1 MVTDI
6 YQFCVVIIPMVVG
19 GTTLNVIST
28 SAMTKSVI
36 TKDTGAVLGL
46 SMATNSL
53 IRTVSPTVGSIMYKH
68 YGWPS
73 FSVLGVV
80 VNSAVALVLFV
91 HGKETL

>member
-6 YQFCVVIIPMVVG
+6 YQFCIVIIPMVVG
-19 GTTLNVIST
+19 GTTLNVITT
-28 SAMTKSVI
+28 SAMTKSVV

-53 IRTVSPTVGSIMYKH
+53 IRTVSPTLGSIMYKY

-73 FSVLGVV
+73 FGLLGLV
-80 VNSAVALVLFV
+80 VNTGVAVFLFI
-91 HGKETL
+91 HGKEKF

>member
-19 GTTLNVIST
+19 GTTLNVITT
-28 SAMTKSVI
+28 SAMTKSVVI
-36 TKDTGAVLGL
+36 KETGAVLGL

-53 IRTVSPTVGSIMYKH
+53 IRTVSPTLGSIMYKY

-73 FSVLGVV
+73 FGLLGLV
-80 VNSAVALVLFV
+80 VNAAVAVFLFI
-91 HGKETL
+91 HGKETF